1 MKRQLSL
8 ILLGLFGA
16 AATLSCPAVFAQQSS
31 NAQTT
36 PPSLPFTHD
45 HSLSKKTL
53 KRFAQM
59 TKRYKLAADQESQLQ
74 SILWEEQQDEQ
85 TANADTLMS
94 SGSRRD
100 ELAGLHVASQQKF
113 GSILN
118 NRQKR
123 KFDADEK
130 TRAWMDG
137 RLPDPNPGPALG
149 LY

>member
-16 AATLSCPAVFAQQSS
+16 AATLSCPAVFGQQSS

-36 PPSLPFTHD
+36 PPSLPFTPD

-59 TKRYKLAADQESQLQ
+59 TKRYNLTADKESQLQ
-74 SILWEEQQDEQ
+74 SILWEEQKAGQPV
-85 TANADTLMS
+85 NADALMS

-100 ELAGLHVASQQKF
+100 ELA
-113 GSILN
+113 
-118 NRQKR
+118 
-123 KFDADEK
+123 
-130 TRAWMDG
+130 
-137 RLPDPNPGPALG
+137 
-149 LY
+149 